1 MDITKFWVMS
11 NVQIADSTT
20 GSMST
25 EKGDITN
32 FYETDTSKLVGKIFN
47 FVSNSRLQICI

>member
-25 EKGDITN
+25 EKDDITN
-32 FYETDTSKLVGKIFN
+32 FYETDTSKLVGGIFN